1 MEGRGGREG
10 GEEWGRGEGELVHT
24 SRHLG
29 LSQDVQSG
37 EVSLPLFHIVLLGR
51 SCCSLSYLMFVF
63 PLQQEHCCL
72 VTDSSVHRVGPA
84 QPTKCHADSVDK
96 YHHGRPSCTEVCAR
110 VWCVCVWC
118 VRACGVCV
126 CVHVCVVRACVCGAC
141 MCVVCVC
148 VVCACVR
155 VWCVHACACGV
166 DLQVCWV
173 VCEKWVG
180 VSPPPPPPPRASPLS
195 PFSLGVEPV
204 DHHIIMQPP
213 RKTTDSVI
221 TKSLILQ
228 TSLSALLIL
237 LGTLWVFWTE
247 VSVYICINM
256 HFSVCVQ
263 KTPAAV

>member
-148 VVCACVR
+148 V
-155 VWCVHACACGV
+155 WCVHACACGV
-166 DLQVCWV
+166 CMRARVVWICKCVGLCVKSGWV
-173 VCEKWVG
+173 SLPLPLPLPG
-180 VSPPPPPPPRASPLS
+180 PPPSPLS
-195 PFSLGVEPV
+195 VWVWSRLTTTSSCSLLARP
-204 DHHIIMQPP
+204 
-213 RKTTDSVI
+213 
-221 TKSLILQ
+221 Q
-228 TSLSALLIL
+228 TQS
-237 LGTLWVFWTE
+237 
-247 VSVYICINM
+247 
-256 HFSVCVQ
+256 
-263 KTPAAV
+263 